1 MANTPVPQWKTFNL
15 LDSASLRQVR
25 QVTSSVQSGL
35 DSVKEIMD
43 TVDDIL
49 NSVQSFMQILKLIES
64 IADRGIMAF
73 LDSFINTVE
82 SLMDSIRSTGVYGLD
97 LFSYHF
103 QDFPIQYADDSFLNG
118 NEWWKGELSSYNK
131 LASQQASLQ
140 SSYQMLLNAINKIP
154 DDEKTG
160 LKQYKIQLQGIL
172 NKIKKG
178 QKPSEYE
185 LFMFKDFEKSI
196 RDLPAEYYEAY
207 NKQIRDILELIFLWK
222 YKPETYY
229 EWINV
234 ICEAFVDPNDKPG
247 KPVLALMNRTIEDA
261 ATGKQVEDLN
271 HNSVPKITTLTK
283 DDFPAVFK
291 SGRPLFSEGDYM
303 KVVIVGFCVP
313 SLDAV
318 KDIWA
323 AMKVIPDI
331 VQGAASSS
339 LTAFDG
345 FKDAAKHY
353 GNKWN
358 QLLKKVGS
366 DFDFTQDVASYGEE
380 PNFFGVTLDIFLR
393 DIFRYIELLL
403 DRMRGFNLP
412 LTSSIFDNID
422 SVITTIKQWVAFAE
436 HILNIIEQLNKLIDA
451 LLTLSQGFILNFDT
465 NNGVPGVIEALKE
478 TKPFTTVRTNI
489 TKVLKTFELANNPEA
504 VLAITQNASTIPE
517 MINNVGKY
525 KQQVTQDRGIAADQY
540 NVANENYLAVTV
552 KQSNLNVIQTET
564 QAFETAKAASNY
576 DALVAETEAEI
587 EAQDAVIASYADL
600 YDAEIAATGSRS
612 WIDTQITLFTAELA
626 STSAF
631 NVVNAEAQASTQ
643 AQIDALDAQ
652 YNDPYGPT
660 IPDYTQ
666 QRAALVAQ
674 KNLLIQLKSE
684 HDIEYTT
691 LLDRY
696 TEARDTVTAFVT
708 ANPVENEDDLVVY
721 DLQIS
726 TLQGSLTTSKADRE
740 IVYQA
745 YLDAVDGYN
754 DAIDADNA
762 NIALRQNEIATLNG
776 QIADW
781 TAEKTYWEAVD
792 PTGHAARIA
801 ELEGLISDAEDDI
814 TTKNGQIAGYQ
825 ADILVQQ
832 ANITLAEENQATYDN
847 GVIETQE
854 LNKLLLNAYT
864 HWRQA
869 EYYRLIKEGLDAT
882 LQDYITTQNTAINN
896 LVASLVA
903 DTMPSQNDATYTQTY
918 NELELEE
925 GYDKTFPITSR
936 VQNATAKITNSGGR
950 LEAAEILREIAQ
962 SELTYCDSILN
973 TLTESF
979 INEKTAELLAQNEE
993 EFNPNE
999 KMFYGGFLICFG
1011 MPTTQSFTSS
1021 ATDLYALAAEK
1032 VKVTGGKVE
1041 DAKDEINT
1049 IRNNALSIF
1058 KKIFK

>member
-1 MANTPVPQWKTFNL
+1 MATNAPQWKTFNL

-49 NSVQSFMQILKLIES
+49 NTVQSFMQILKLIES
-64 IADRGIMAF
+64 IADRGVMAF
-73 LDSFINTVE
+73 LDAFINTVE

-118 NEWWKGELSSYNK
+118 NEWWKGELAPYK
-131 LASQQASLQ
+131 RLADQQASLE
-140 SSYQMLLNAINKIP
+140 SSYQALLVALNKIP

-160 LKQYKIQLQGIL
+160 LKVYKTQLKGIL
-172 NKIKKG
+172 EKIKKG
-178 QKPSEYE
+178 QKPSESE

-196 RDLPAEYYEAY
+196 RDLPTEYYEAY

-247 KPVLALMNRTIEDA
+247 KPVLALMNRTVENA
-261 ATGKQVEDLN
+261 AAGKQVEDLG
-271 HNSVPKITTLTK
+271 HNETPKITTLTK
-283 DDFPAVFK
+283 NDFPAVFK

-303 KVVIVGFCVP
+303 KVIVVGFCVT

-345 FKDAAKHY
+345 FADAAKHY

-358 QLLKKVGS
+358 QLLKRVGA
-366 DFDFTQDVASYGEE
+366 DFDFTQEVATYGEE

-403 DRMRGFNLP
+403 DRMKGFNLP

-465 NNGVPGVIEALKE
+465 NDGVPGVIEALKE

-489 TKVLKTFELANNPEA
+489 NKVLKTFELANNPEA
-504 VLAITQNASTIPE
+504 VLSITQNASTIPE
-517 MINNVGKY
+517 MIANVGNY
-525 KQQVTQDRGIAADQY
+525 KQRVTQDRRTAADQY
-540 NVANENYLAVTV
+540 NIADENYKAVTV
-552 KQSNLNVIQTET
+552 KQSNLQVIYTET
-564 QAFETAKAASNY
+564 QSFESAKAASNY

-587 EAQDAVIASYADL
+587 EAQDAVIASYSDL
-600 YDAEIAATGSRS
+600 YDIEIAATGSRS
-612 WIDTQITLFTAELA
+612 WITSQIAIFTAELA

-631 NVVNAEAQASTQ
+631 NVVNAEAQATVQ
-643 AQIDALDAQ
+643 AQIDDLDDQ

-660 IPDYTQ
+660 IPDYTE

-674 KNLLIQLKSE
+674 KNLLIQLKSD
-684 HDIEYTT
+684 HDDEYTS
-691 LLDRY
+691 LLNGY
-696 TEARDTVTAFVT
+696 TEAQDTITEFVT
-708 ANPVENEDDLVVY
+708 ANPVTSQADLAAY

-726 TLQGSLTTSKADRE
+726 ILQGYLTISKSNRE
-740 IVYQA
+740 IAYQA
-745 YLDAVDGYN
+745 YLDAIEGYN
-754 DAIDADNA
+754 DAIDTDDA

-792 PTGHAARIA
+792 PVGHAARIA

-814 TTKNGQIAGYQ
+814 VTKNGQIIGYQ

-832 ANITLAEENQATYDN
+832 ANITLAEENQTSYDEN
-847 GVIETQE
+847 AISYQE
-854 LNKLLLNAYT
+854 LWKLMLDALI

-869 EYYRLIKEGLDAT
+869 EYYRLIKEGLDAD
-882 LQDYITTQNTAINN
+882 LQEYITTQNTTINN
-896 LVASLVA
+896 LVASLIA
-903 DTMPSQNDATYTQTY
+903 DTMPSQNDSTYTQTY
-918 NELELEE
+918 NELDLEE
-925 GYDKTFPITSR
+925 GYDKTFPIASR
-936 VQNATAKITNSGGR
+936 VQNAIAKITNSGGK
-950 LEAAEILREIAQ
+950 LEATEIPLEIAQ

-973 TLTESF
+973 VLTDSF
-979 INEKTAELLAQNEE
+979 INEKTNELLAQSEE

-999 KMFYGGFLICFG
+999 KMFYGGFLVCFG
-1011 MPTTQSFTSS
+1011 MPTTQSFTTS

-1032 VKVTGGKVE
+1032 VEVTGGKV
-1041 DAKDEINT
+1041 KDVKGEINT
-1049 IRNNALSIF
+1049 IRNDALSIF

>member
-1 MANTPVPQWKTFNL
+1 MATNAPQWKTFNL

-49 NSVQSFMQILKLIES
+49 NTVQSFMQILKLIES

-118 NEWWKGELSSYNK
+118 NEWWKGEVASYKKIIDEK
-131 LASQQASLQ
+131 LKADAAQYQILLNVAKKINAPEMQGHIQQLEGMIKSLQ
-140 SSYQMLLNAINKIP
+140 QGNKPNDQDIINLKI
-154 DDEKTG
+154 
-160 LKQYKIQLQGIL
+160 L
-172 NKIKKG
+172 
-178 QKPSEYE
+178 E
-185 LFMFKDFEKSI
+185 LTV
-196 RDLPAEYYEAY
+196 RDLPTEYYEAY
-207 NKQIRDILELIFLWK
+207 NKQIRDLLELIFLWK

-247 KPVLALMNRTIEDA
+247 KPVLSLMNKVIEEA
-261 ATGKQVEDLN
+261 AQGKTVEKLH
-271 HNSVPKITTLTK
+271 HNSLPKIETLTEN
-283 DDFPAVFK
+283 DFPAVFK

-303 KVVIVGFCVP
+303 KVVLVGFCVP

-318 KDIWA
+318 KDIWN
-323 AMKVIPDI
+323 AMQQIPDL
-331 VQGAASSS
+331 VKGAASSS
-339 LTAFDG
+339 LTSFKG
-345 FKDAAKHY
+345 FKDAAEHY
-353 GNKWN
+353 GKKWDD
-358 QLLKKVGS
+358 LLSKVGA
-366 DFDFTQDVASYGEE
+366 DFDFAQDVATYGEE

-403 DRMRGFNLP
+403 DRMKGFNLP

-465 NNGVPGVIEALKE
+465 NDGVPGVIEALKE

-489 TKVLKTFELANNPEA
+489 NKVLKTFELANNPEA
-504 VLAITQNASTIPE
+504 VLSITQNASTIPE
-517 MINNVGKY
+517 MIANVGNY
-525 KQQVTQDRGIAADQY
+525 KQRVSQDRRTAADQY
-540 NVANENYLAVTV
+540 NIADENYKAVTA
-552 KQSNLNVIQTET
+552 KQSNLQVIYTET
-564 QAFETAKAASNY
+564 QSFESAKAASNY
-576 DALVAETEAEI
+576 DALVAETAAEI
-587 EAQDAVIASYADL
+587 EAQDAVIASYSDL

-612 WIDTQITLFTAELA
+612 WITSQIAVFTAELA

-631 NVVNAEAQASTQ
+631 NVVNAEAQANIQ
-643 AQIDALDAQ
+643 AQIDALDDQ
-652 YNDPYGPT
+652 NDDPYGPT
-660 IPDYTQ
+660 IPDYAE

-674 KNLLIQLKSE
+674 KNLLIQLKSD
-684 HDIEYTT
+684 HDAEYTT
-691 LLDRY
+691 LKDRY
-696 TEARDTVTAFVT
+696 TETQDTITAFVT
-708 ANPVENEDDLVVY
+708 AHPVESEDDLVDY

-726 TLQGSLTTSKADRE
+726 ILQDYLTTSKANRE
-740 IVYQA
+740 IAYQA
-745 YLDAVDGYN
+745 YLNAVEGYN
-754 DAIDADNA
+754 NAIDADNA
-762 NIALRQNEIATLNG
+762 NIALRQNEIASLNG

-792 PTGHAARIA
+792 PIGHAARIA

-814 TTKNGQIAGYQ
+814 ATKNSQINGYR

-832 ANITLAEENQATYDN
+832 ANITLAEENQTLYDEN
-847 GVIETQE
+847 AISYQE
-854 LNKLLLNAYT
+854 LWKLMLDALI

-869 EYYRLIKEGLDAT
+869 EYYRLIKEGLNAD
-882 LQDYITTQNTAINN
+882 LEEYITTQNTTINN

-903 DTMPSQNDATYTQTY
+903 NTMPSQNDSTYTQTY
-918 NELELEE
+918 SELNLEE
-925 GYDKTFPITSR
+925 GYDKTFPVASR
-936 VQNATAKITNSGGR
+936 VQNAIAKITNSGGR
-950 LEAAEILREIAQ
+950 LEATEIPREIAQ
-962 SELTYCDSILN
+962 SELTYCDSILSV
-973 TLTESF
+973 LTDSF
-979 INEKTAELLAQNEE
+979 INEKTNELLAQNEE

-999 KMFYGGFLICFG
+999 KMFYGGFLVCFG
-1011 MPTTQSFTSS
+1011 MPTTQSFTTS

-1032 VKVTGGKVE
+1032 VEVTGGKV
-1041 DAKDEINT
+1041 KDVKGEINT
-1049 IRNNALSIF
+1049 IRNDALSIF